1 MQTSDKTLQET
12 PNWLYFLWRKGYIQL
27 HRTAFEQNGSKSDG
41 VCQTVF
47 SNTMSNSRFLILN
60 QACYTQNLFQQSCI
74 LSRTGKRLHSNSS
87 SIQQL
92 FCIKHLCFH
101 YVYFLGYLERDHSKE
116 TLVRSQRISPK
127 DIDIVLPY
135 ILECATEVSK
145 WVLEGTQL
153 KQQLS
158 VLHWT

>member
-1 MQTSDKTLQET
+1 MVQKAMVCVKQSFQTQWATLGFLHWTEHAT
-12 PNWLYFLWRKGYIQL
+12 HKIYFSKAAFWVGLVRGCTV
-27 HRTAFEQNGSKSDG
+27 TA
-41 VCQTVF
+41 
-47 SNTMSNSRFLILN
+47 L
-60 QACYTQNLFQQSCI
+60 AY
-74 LSRTGKRLHSNSS
+74 
-87 SIQQL
+87 QQL

-145 WVLEGTQL
+145 WALEGTQL
-153 KQQLS
+153 KQQLCAALNLRNYVTGNQPS
-158 VLHWT
+158 HWVSSYY